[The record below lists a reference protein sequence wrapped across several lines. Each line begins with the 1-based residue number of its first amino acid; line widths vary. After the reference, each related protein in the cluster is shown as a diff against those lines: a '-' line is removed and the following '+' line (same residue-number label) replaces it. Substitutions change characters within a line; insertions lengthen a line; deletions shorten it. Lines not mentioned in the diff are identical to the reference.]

1 VEAAE
6 EQGQVETQPSVD
18 ELAASA
24 AKGLLE
30 SQEGVEFEKPRDEK
44 GKFTKKADNQPAQQE
59 LPKGEEQEPE
69 QQEEAEPEAE
79 EEVEQ
84 PRKHKLTVKAE
95 DGSDQEVEVD
105 DEELKKGYMMERA
118 FRMKTAQLARERE
131 SLQSKIKAE
140 VEPKLKEYEEK
151 LTMAEQAI
159 WHTLAPE
166 IQNTD
171 WNKLAE
177 ENPAEW
183 AKRYQHVQNV
193 NSKLAQIQAEKKKVE
208 EARQQETQSQLKKA
222 AEESVER
229 LKEDIPGWNNDLYGK
244 ILKAGVEMYGFKAEE
259 VNAITDHRAI
269 KALHDAMQ
277 YQALKAKPLVEK
289 RQTPSAPKV
298 VKPGAGEKPDA
309 NAEKWNQGMAKL
321 QKSGG
326 HTDDAVALAK
336 LLLSR
341 EK

>member
-1 VEAAE
+1 MSE
-6 EQGQVETQPSVD
+6 EVQGQPEAPEPSVE

-30 SQEGVEFEKPRDEK
+30 TQEGVQFEKPRDEK

-79 EEVEQ
+79 EQEQ

-321 QKSGG
+321 SKSGR
-326 HTDDAVALAK
+326 TEDAVELAK

-341 EK
+341 EAR